1 MLIVLSPAK
10 ALDFTAAP
18 EGTSLST
25 PELADQTAELAK
37 STRKLTVRDLKR
49 LMSLS
54 DNLATLNRERFQ
66 HFDPGSEEGLQA
78 AFAFNGDVYAGLR
91 ARELDKK
98 ALGWAQDHVRFLS
111 GLYGVLRPL
120 DAIQPYRL
128 EMGTQLK
135 TRRGTSL
142 YAFWGGRISA
152 ALNEAAIGHKDKTL
166 VNCASGE
173 YFAAVDRKALKLPV
187 ISCRFLEE
195 KDGEAR
201 IISFFAKKARGLMA
215 RYAIDHRIERAADLK
230 AFDSAGYRFA
240 PTLSSDEEFTFTRP
254 QPPPVAAARMG
265 GALTAE
271 P

>member
-10 ALDFTAAP
+10 ALDFTAPAKP
-18 EGTSLST
+18 SPLTT
-25 PELADQTAELAK
+25 PQLADQTGELAK
-37 STRKLTVRDLKR
+37 VTRKLTAADLRR

-54 DNLATLNRERFQ
+54 DNLAKLNRERFQ
-66 HFDPGSEEGLQA
+66 AFDPAAEDGLQA
-78 AFAFNGDVYAGLR
+78 VFAFNGDVYTGLR

-98 ALGWAQDHVRFLS
+98 ALAWAQDHVRILS

-128 EMGTQLK
+128 EMGTRLK
-135 TRRGTSL
+135 TKRGQSL
-142 YAFWGGRISA
+142 YDFWGDRIA
-152 ALNEAAIGHKDKTL
+152 GALNEAAQGRKDKTL

-173 YFAAVDRKALKLPV
+173 YFGAVDRQALKLPV
-187 ISCRFLEE
+187 LTCRFLEE

-230 AFDSAGYRFA
+230 AFDSAGYSFA
-240 PTLSSDEEFTFTRP
+240 PALSSDEEFTFVRP
-254 QPPPVAAARMG
+254 QPEPAAATRRK
-265 GALTAE
+265 AAE
-271 P
+271 EEA